1 MLKTYPHAN
10 FVKMIKEIL
19 INDKMNALQ
28 NSPFL
33 INSEALPHM
42 TKILIQ
48 NWDKAKLNL
57 NAEQKNKLLVVRKKT
72 MDGVKNIKQQLKI
85 LEDEIA
91 EAMIDREEP
100 FMIEKKVEEV
110 AKLKVQATKIH
121 LKCISDTTA
130 ILSDEQVA
138 FLLPFWE

>member
-1 MLKTYPHAN
+1 
-10 FVKMIKEIL
+10 
-19 INDKMNALQ
+19 
-28 NSPFL
+28 
-33 INSEALPHM
+33 M

-72 MDGVKNIKQQLKI
+72 MDGVKNIKQQLKV

-91 EAMIDREEP
+91 EAMIDREDPSIVEQ
-100 FMIEKKVEEV
+100 KVEEV

-130 ILSDEQVA
+130 ILSDEQVV